1 MLRMMIFHMELMKEM
16 IFTSQSRNKGNS
28 WSHRELK
35 VLVQPALSQSKFLG
49 SGLVKHC

>member
-28 WSHRELK
+28 WSHREPK
-35 VLVQPALSQSKFLG
+35 VLVQLVSSQSKFLG
-49 SGLVKHC
+49 PGLVNHC